1 MPGSLIQ
8 LETQGIE
15 TQLHINP
22 TTARHVR
29 LQELPP
35 GFTDS
40 IHIVTHGHAAASRVL
55 EVPLRLIRLK
65 EINRFRLR
73 GATIERTVLS
83 RLVYQQLIVFPQ

>member
-40 IHIVTHGHAAASRVL
+40 IHIVTHGHAAAYSIESPSGIYVERFEFPNDPYQIHV
-55 EVPLRLIRLK
+55 EVI
-65 EINRFRLR
+65 
-73 GATIERTVLS
+73 
-83 RLVYQQLIVFPQ
+83 

>member
-40 IHIVTHGHAAASRVL
+40 IHIVTHGHAAAYSIESPSGIYV
-55 EVPLRLIRLK
+55 E
-65 EINRFRLR
+65 RF
-73 GATIERTVLS
+73 E
-83 RLVYQQLIVFPQ
+83 FPKSWTLLTYPYGHNIIIGSPGITGY

>member
-1 MPGSLIQ
+1 MKPSPEIQ

-40 IHIVTHGHAAASRVL
+40 IHIVTHGHAAAYS
-55 EVPLRLIRLK
+55 
-65 EINRFRLR
+65 
-73 GATIERTVLS
+73 IESPSGRYDSAASASLC
-83 RLVYQQLIVFPQ
+83 PKK